1 MGSYGGPMSSSCR
14 LHSSAIRFTNGFPQ
28 SAEMM
33 YWVGREQAAKTA
45 PTEIILIQFMDALS
59 VMPHW
64 IDKATTIQN
73 HLNCKRWF

>member
-1 MGSYGGPMSSSCR
+1 MSSSCR

-59 VMPHW
+59 VMPH
-64 IDKATTIQN
+64 
-73 HLNCKRWF
+73 